1 MKMKPN
7 LSIDGTKQ
15 KSKKFWDDF
24 RKFAFKGNIVDL
36 ALAVV
41 IGGAF
46 GKIVSSLVNDIIM
59 PLVGMM
65 IGNIDF
71 KDLKFTIPTVVEGV
85 KGATL
90 TYGMFI
96 QNVIDFMLVAL
107 SMFLVIKLFAKF
119 QQKKEEE
126 PAAPPAPAEPSNE
139 EKLLMEIRDL
149 LKEKK

>member
-1 MKMKPN
+1 MKTPHIHM
-7 LSIDGTKQ
+7 DGAAKE
-15 KSKKFWDDF
+15 SKKFWDDF
-24 RKFAFKGNIVDL
+24 KKFAFKGNIVDL

-46 GKIVSSLVNDIIM
+46 GKIVSSLVGDIIM

-71 KDLKFTIPTVVEGV
+71 KDLSFTIPTVIEGV

-90 TYGMFI
+90 NYGMFI

-107 SMFLVIKLFAKF
+107 SMFMVIKLLAKL
-119 QQKKEEE
+119 QRKKEEV
-126 PAAPPAPAEPSNE
+126 PTPPAEPSTE
-139 EKLLMEIRDL
+139 EKLLTEIRDI